1 MPSNE
6 DQVAHVNNCREKK
19 AKNQG
24 DLSDVNRVDQHHHA
38 PRDAQIPEL
47 NGNNAALQALRDL
60 PLNQETAGEK
70 PVGDQPEDCPKR
82 DFTR

>member
-6 DQVAHVNNCREKK
+6 YQIAHVNNCREKK
-19 AKNQG
+19 TKNQG
-24 DLSDVNRVDQHHHA
+24 DLSDVNGVDQHHQA

-47 NGNNAALQALRDL
+47 NGNNAALQPLRDV
-60 PLNQETAGEK
+60 PLNQESAGKK
-70 PVGDQPEDCPKR
+70 PVGDQPKDGPKG